1 MKDYYKI
8 LGVQKIATD
17 DEIKKAYRKLAH
29 QYHPDKPGG
38 NEQKFKEI
46 SEAYQVLSDKNKRTN
61 YDRFGTAEPN
71 AGFGG
76 GAGGFEGFSGMPNW
90 ENFGFSADGGNFGD
104 IGDIFETF
112 FEGLGVKS
120 RRRTYERGAD
130 LETTEEV
137 TLEEAFRGATKRIK
151 IKTLVRCESCRGQGG
166 DPVAGF
172 KSCSTCGGR
181 GEVKEQKKTF
191 FGSFAQVKLCASCQ
205 GSGQIPNK
213 MCAVCSGAGRIMGER
228 NVQVE
233 IVPGIETDQLIKIKD
248 AGEAG
253 DRGSAAGD
261 LYVRIKIKR
270 HHLFERHLDDLMI
283 KKELNIFDLFLGR
296 KIEIPTIAGGK
307 VSIEIPA
314 HFNLKENFR
323 IPGEGMPKFGSF
335 GRGDLQVNFVIK
347 APKKISGKA
356 KKTLEDIEKEL

>member
-1 MKDYYKI
+1 MPKDYYKI
-8 LGVQKIATD
+8 LGVQKVATD

-38 NEQKFKEI
+38 NEHKFKEI
-46 SEAYQVLSDKNKRTN
+46 SEAYQVLSDKNKRMN

-71 AGFGG
+71 MGFG
-76 GAGGFEGFSGMPNW
+76 GAGGYDGFSGMPNW

-130 LETTEEV
+130 LETTEEI
-137 TLEEAFRGATKRIK
+137 TLEEAFRGAAKHIK
-151 IKTLVRCESCRGQGG
+151 IKTAVRCEACKGQGG
-166 DPVAGF
+166 DPAAGF

-181 GEVKEQKKTF
+181 GEIKEQKKTF
-191 FGSFAQVKLCASCQ
+191 FGSFSQVKQCASCQ

-213 MCAVCSGAGRIMGER
+213 MCTTCNGAGRIIGER
-228 NVQVE
+228 NIQVDTL
-233 IVPGIETDQLIKIKD
+233 PGIENDQLIKVKD

-253 DRGSAAGD
+253 DRGSATGD
-261 LYVRIKIKR
+261 LYVRVKIKK
-270 HHLFERHLDDLMI
+270 HHFFERHAEDLI
-283 KKELNIFDLFLGR
+283 VKKELKIVDLLLER

-314 HFNLKENFR
+314 HFNLKENLR
-323 IPGEGMPKFGSF
+323 IAGEGMPKFGGF
-335 GRGDLQVNFVIK
+335 GRGDLLVNFVIK
-347 APKKISGKA
+347 APKKLSSKA
-356 KKTLEDIEKEL
+356 KTLLEDIEKEL